1 MKYIFIYP
9 LISAIL
15 AALYGIGFE
24 SFIRYFENNSLA
36 ISAIINISGG
46 IFLLL
51 LVPNKKENIKKIPA
65 KDLLMMFAA
74 SFFAFGPS
82 YLLYYK
88 AMDLIGSS
96 KVSFLAQSETA
107 FVVVLSILFLKE
119 KFKPREFFGF
129 FVVLSGI
136 LLLNFDASLFSF
148 SFGIGEICALFTY
161 LALAIGVVI
170 ISKLVKKYD
179 LIYLTGLEMIF
190 GGIISCLFLI
200 ANPVSI
206 RLPLPLILLLFP
218 LGFTVALA
226 WLAYI
231 LGLKNIG
238 TSKTA
243 IIYSSQSF
251 FTLMFSYYAMKI
263 LPSLGLKIPTDLPT
277 FLAAGVIM
285 FAGIVILETGK
296 EKPA

>member
-24 SFIRYFENNSLA
+24 SFIRYFKNNSLA
-36 ISAIINISGG
+36 ISVIINISGG

-51 LVPNKKENIKKIPA
+51 LVPNKKENIKKIPT
-65 KDLLMMFAA
+65 KDLSMMFSA

-96 KVSFLAQSETA
+96 KVSFLAQSETV

-119 KFKPREFFGF
+119 KLKPREFLGF

-136 LLLNFDASLFSF
+136 LMLNFDVSIFSF
-148 SFGIGEICALFTY
+148 SFGIGEIYTLSTY
-161 LALAIGVVI
+161 LALAIGVII

-179 LIYLTGLEMIF
+179 LAYLTSLEMIL
-190 GGIISCLFLI
+190 GGIISYLFLI
-200 ANPVSI
+200 ANPASI
-206 RLPLPLILLLFP
+206 QFSLILLLLPF
-218 LGFTVALA
+218 GFTVALA
-226 WLAYI
+226 WLAYN
-231 LGLKNIG
+231 LGLKHIG

-243 IIYSSQSF
+243 IIYSLQSF

-263 LPSLGLKIPTDLPT
+263 LPSLELKIPTDLPT
-277 FLAAGVIM
+277 FLAAGIIM
-285 FAGIVILETGK
+285 FLGIVILETGK

>member
-1 MKYIFIYP
+1 MKYLFVFP

-24 SFIRYFENNSLA
+24 SFIRHAENNSLA

-65 KDLLMMFAA
+65 KDLLMMLSA

-96 KVSFLAQSETA
+96 KVSFLAQSETV
-107 FVVVLSILFLKE
+107 FIVILSILFLKE
-119 KFKPREFFGF
+119 KLRLREFLGF
-129 FVVLSGI
+129 LVVSLGI
-136 LLLNFDASLFSF
+136 LLLNFNASIFSF
-148 SFGIGEICALFTY
+148 SFDIGEICALFTY
-161 LALAIGVVI
+161 LALAIGVII

-190 GGIISCLFLI
+190 GGIISYLFSI
-200 ANPVSI
+200 VNPVSI
-206 RLPLPLILLLFP
+206 QLSLILLLFP
-218 LGFTVALA
+218 LGFIVALA
-226 WLAYI
+226 WLTYN

-243 IIYSSQSF
+243 IIYSLQSF

-263 LPSLGLKIPTDLPT
+263 FPSLSLKIPADLPT
-277 FLAAGVIM
+277 FLFAGIIM
-285 FAGIVILETGK
+285 FLGIVILETGK
-296 EKPA
+296 QK

>member
-24 SFIRYFENNSLA
+24 SFIRYFGNNPLA

-51 LVPNKKENIKKIPA
+51 LVPNKKENIKKIPN
-65 KDLLMMFAA
+65 KDLLMMLAA

-82 YLLYYK
+82 CLLYYK
-88 AMDLIGSS
+88 AIDLIGSS
-96 KVSFLAQSETA
+96 KVSFLAQSETVFIVA
-107 FVVVLSILFLKE
+107 LSILFLKE
-119 KFKPREFFGF
+119 KLKPREFLGF

-136 LLLNFDASLFSF
+136 LLLNFDASIFSF
-148 SFGIGEICALFTY
+148 SLGIGEICALSTY
-161 LALAIGVVI
+161 LALAVGVVI

-179 LIYLTGLEMIF
+179 LIYLTGLEMVF

-206 RLPLPLILLLFP
+206 QLSLILLLLPF
-218 LGFTVALA
+218 GFTLALA
-226 WLAYI
+226 WLAYN
-231 LGLKNIG
+231 LGLKHIG

-243 IIYSSQSF
+243 IIYSLQSF

-263 LPSLGLKIPTDLPT
+263 LPFLGLKIPTDLPT

-296 EKPA
+296 EK